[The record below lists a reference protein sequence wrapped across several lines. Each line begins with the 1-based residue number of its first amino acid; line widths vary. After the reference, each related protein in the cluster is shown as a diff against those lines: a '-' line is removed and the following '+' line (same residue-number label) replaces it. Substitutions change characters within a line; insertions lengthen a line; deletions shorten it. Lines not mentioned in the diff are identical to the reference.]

1 MYNAMDQEVSYQ
13 PETAETWVRSQ
24 ASPCEICGG
33 KCETDRFLSEY
44 CVFTPVS
51 IIPPM
56 VHTHPHPIC
65 SSYKKV

>member
-1 MYNAMDQEVSYQ
+1 MCNAMDQEVSHQ

-33 KCETDRFLSEY
+33 KCERQVSLQVLWVS
-44 CVFTPVS
+44 PVS

-56 VHTHPHPIC
+56 VHIHPHPIC